1 MTKISFLGA
10 VGTACL
16 VLFLAT
22 TPLAQA
28 ADLEVAGWIPWW
40 QDTMGVKS
48 ATKQIK
54 KLDTVYP
61 FVYEATSEGKIVAK
75 TNLSSRIWKNF
86 FRLAK
91 KENVLIIPTI
101 AWFDGEA
108 IDAVLSDED
117 EREDHVKAIAALVK
131 KGGYAG
137 INIDYEQKQ
146 AKTAEDFSLFLKELK
161 RALKGKLLTCALEAR
176 TPAESLYKTVPD
188 KLEYAN
194 DYKEI
199 GKYCDRIEIMAYDQQ
214 RADLQLNAKRIGLP
228 YMPIADNDWVEK
240 VVELAIE
247 DLPAQKIYLG
257 TPTYGRV
264 WDVQVSPDW
273 YRDYTRVAS
282 INVPRMRELA
292 EEYDVKNG
300 RALSGEV
307 VFTYFPATSPYA
319 MLEALPTPKGTPDGY
334 EQAAKALLFSTV
346 SGQPAVVR
354 FATYPDAASVM
365 DKVKLAE
372 KYNLA
377 GIVLFKIDGEED
389 QEIWSEL

>member
-1 MTKISFLGA
+1 
-10 VGTACL
+10 
-16 VLFLAT
+16 
-22 TPLAQA
+22 
-28 ADLEVAGWIPWW
+28 
-40 QDTMGVKS
+40 
-48 ATKQIK
+48 
-54 KLDTVYP
+54 
-61 FVYEATSEGKIVAK
+61 
-75 TNLSSRIWKNF
+75 
-86 FRLAK
+86 
-91 KENVLIIPTI
+91 
-101 AWFDGEA
+101 
-108 IDAVLSDED
+108 
-117 EREDHVKAIAALVK
+117 
-131 KGGYAG
+131 
-137 INIDYEQKQ
+137 
-146 AKTAEDFSLFLKELK
+146 
-161 RALKGKLLTCALEAR
+161 
-176 TPAESLYKTVPD
+176 
-188 KLEYAN
+188 
-194 DYKEI
+194 
-199 GKYCDRIEIMAYDQQ
+199 
-214 RADLQLNAKRIGLP
+214 
-228 YMPIADNDWVEK
+228 MPIADNDWVEK